1 MNQRSLARISALFT
15 VLFLVLAARFAWLQ
29 LVVAPQISANRSN
42 PRRSFIARDR
52 GRILAADGSVLAAT
66 DGTRR
71 VYPMGSA
78 LAQVVGYASRRY
90 GTAGLERAYDE
101 LLAAPSLSANPLQQ
115 VQHLIDSFHH
125 YAPQSGDDLIT
136 TIEPKIERRLA
147 DLLARHARAAG
158 IVLDPRTGAVLAIAS
173 TPSFDPN
180 TMGKTFSRALHAKD
194 SPLLDRAL
202 EGLYPPG
209 STFKMLTAS
218 AAVDSGRVGMHDVF
232 QDPGY
237 LMIGKARLHDND
249 YEATGAGTIVKAFAL
264 SSNVDFAQIV
274 LRTGSATFYRYLRRF
289 GVGGSLDFQLPT
301 ARAFVPAESQI
312 WAGELAQMGFGQGAL
327 LVTPMQIATIAATI
341 ANGGVEERPFIVR
354 AIARHGKILTRTPVG
369 PLGSPVS
376 AQTAAKVTKMMEAVV
391 AWGTGT
397 SAQIP
402 GVTVAGKT
410 GTATNPHGAPD
421 SWFVCFAPAEA
432 PRVVV
437 AIVVENAGYGAAVAA
452 PIAREVLARSL
463 TVITK

>member
-1 MNQRSLARISALFT
+1 VNQRSLGRISALFT
-15 VLFLVLAARFAWLQ
+15 VLFLALIARFAWLQ
-29 LVVAPQISANRSN
+29 LVAAPSIAANRSN
-42 PRRSFIARDR
+42 PRRTLIALGR
-52 GRILAADGSVLAAT
+52 GRILAADGRVLAAT

-71 VYPMGSA
+71 VYPMGAA

-90 GTAGLERAYDE
+90 GTAGLERAYDA
-101 LLAAPSLSANPLQQ
+101 LLAAPAFSADPIEQIQ
-115 VQHLIDSFHH
+115 DFAASFARV
-125 YAPQSGDDLIT
+125 APQTGDDLIT
-136 TIEPKIERRLA
+136 TIQPKIEERLA
-147 DLLARHARAAG
+147 SLLARHARAAG
-158 IVLDPRTGAVLAIAS
+158 VVLDPRNGAVLAIAS
-173 TPSFDPN
+173 VPSFDPN
-180 TMGKTFSRALHAKD
+180 TMDRTFASALHAKD

-218 AAVDSGRVGMHDVF
+218 AAIDSGSVGMHDVF

-249 YEATGAGTIVKAFAL
+249 FEATGAGTIVKAFAL

-274 LRTGSATFYRYLRRF
+274 LRTGAPTFYRYLRRF
-289 GVGGSLDFQLPT
+289 GVGRSLDFQLPT
-301 ARAFVPAESQI
+301 ARAFVPPESHI

-354 AIARHGKILTRTPVG
+354 AIERRGRILTRTPVG

-376 AQTAAKVTKMMEAVV
+376 AQTAANVTKMMEAVV

-397 SAQIP
+397 SAQLP
-402 GVTVAGKT
+402 GITVAGKT

-421 SWFVCFAPAEA
+421 SWFVCFAPAQS

-437 AIVVENAGYGAAVAA
+437 AILVENAGYGAAVAA
-452 PIAREVLARSL
+452 PIAREVLARALS
-463 TVITK
+463 VIAR

>member
-15 VLFLVLAARFAWLQ
+15 VFFLVLAARFAWLQ
-29 LVVAPQISANRSN
+29 LVQAPQISANRSN
-42 PRRSFIARDR
+42 PRRSFIALGR
-52 GRILAADGSVLAAT
+52 GRILAADGSILAAT
-66 DGTRR
+66 EGTRR
-71 VYPMGSA
+71 VYPMGRA

-90 GTAGLERAYDE
+90 GTSGLERAYDE
-101 LLAAPSLSANPLQQ
+101 LLAPPALSANPLQQ
-115 VQHLIDSFHH
+115 LQNFIASFQHF
-125 YAPQSGDDLIT
+125 APQSGDDLIT

-147 DLLARHARAAG
+147 DLLAQHARAAG
-158 IVLDPRTGAVLAIAS
+158 IVLDPRSGAVLAIAS

-180 TMGKTFSRALHAKD
+180 TMGSTFAGALHAKD

-218 AAVDSGRVGMHDVF
+218 AAIDSGRVGMHDVF

-274 LRTGSATFYRYLRRF
+274 LRTGASTFYRYLRRF
-289 GVGGSLDFQLPT
+289 GIGASLDFQLPT
-301 ARAFVPAESQI
+301 AHAFVPPESHI

-327 LVTPMQIATIAATI
+327 LVTPMQMAMIAATI

-354 AIARHGKILTRTPVG
+354 AIARRGKILTRTPVG

-410 GTATNPHGAPD
+410 GTATNPHGAAD
-421 SWFVCFAPAEA
+421 SWFVCFAPAQS
-432 PRVVV
+432 PRIVV
-437 AIVVENAGYGAAVAA
+437 AIVVENAGYGATVAA